1 MSDSNKNNSLED
13 LLSKCKQTI
22 NNSDWLKEN
31 SANQWE
37 ADNPEAAIEYR
48 KAAAVEITSN
58 NNTHRL
64 DVESNF
70 EMHCDS
76 SSNKESSLLDLM
88 KTLKSEINSS
98 KDWVESQQACA
109 SKE

>member
-37 ADNPEAAIEYR
+37 ADNPEVAIEYR
-48 KAAAVEITSN
+48 KAAAVEITNSN
-58 NNTHRL
+58 TQQQ

-76 SSNKESSLLDLM
+76 SSNKESSVLDLM

-98 KDWVESQQACA
+98 KDWVEKQQASA